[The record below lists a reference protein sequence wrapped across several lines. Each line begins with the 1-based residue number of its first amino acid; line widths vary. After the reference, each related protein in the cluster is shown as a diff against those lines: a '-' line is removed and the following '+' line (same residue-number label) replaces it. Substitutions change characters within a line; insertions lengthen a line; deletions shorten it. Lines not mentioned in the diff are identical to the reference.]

1 MAIPI
6 PYSMESF
13 QIINTMENRIN
24 IQQLEPEAYKA
35 MLGLENYLATTSLTD
50 IEKELIKIR
59 TSQINGC
66 AYCIEMH
73 TKDAL
78 GYGETHQRIFALN
91 AWWESPL
98 FDEKE
103 KVLLKMTEEIT
114 HIQQKG
120 LTEDT
125 YTAAQKHFTGNE
137 IAQII
142 MQIGTINLWNRIGI
156 STHLKHEN

>member
-1 MAIPI
+1 MPI
-6 PYSMESF
+6 PYSIDSF

-78 GYGETHQRIFALN
+78 GYGETHQRIFALR

-103 KVLLKMTEEIT
+103 NVLLKMTEEIT

>member
-1 MAIPI
+1 MSI
-6 PYSMESF
+6 PYSMDSF

-78 GYGETHQRIFALN
+78 GYGETHQRIFALS

-103 KVLLKMTEEIT
+103 NVLLKMTEEIT

>member
-1 MAIPI
+1 
-6 PYSMESF
+6 
-13 QIINTMENRIN
+13 MENRIN

-66 AYCIEMH
+66 AYCIEIH

-78 GYGETHQRIFALN
+78 RYGETQKRIFALS